1 MSYFDWL
8 PREAIEITL
17 VLSLAFLVG
26 LEREEHKG
34 GGKRVAFG
42 GVRTFPLIGLTGYAL
57 ALLAGGELLPQ
68 TLGFLAIAGFLML
81 TYRHKLGAGQSGI
94 TSEMA
99 GLLTYLVG
107 ALVQHGDYWIA
118 TTLAVVSVVLLELKS
133 ALERLTARIEPD
145 DILTFAKFLLLTAVA
160 LPLLPNAE
168 YTAFR
173 INPNRTWLIVV
184 AVSGISYGSYVLQR
198 LTQQHRGILLTALLG
213 GTYSSTAV
221 TVSLARQ
228 STAIERPR
236 LIAGATLLA
245 CGVMYLRLAL
255 LLYLFNHALFDLLAL
270 PFGLLAGTAAVTG
283 WFWSRADRATPA
295 GTPAAAPAAVP
306 STAPRNPL
314 ELGTAL
320 VFAAVFV
327 AMLVATRYVAE
338 QMGPTGIF
346 GLAAVLGIADVD
358 PFTMGLTQSAPV
370 PTPLAVAAAGILI
383 AAAANNAAK
392 ACYAFVLARND
403 AGRQTMALLLA
414 LSALGLLPLL
424 ALAGSAS

>member
-1 MSYFDWL
+1 MSWFDWL

-34 GGKRVAFG
+34 GDKRVAFG

-57 ALLAGGELLPQ
+57 ALLAGDELLPQ

-81 TYRHKLGAGQSGI
+81 TYRQKLGAGQSGI

-160 LPLLPNAE
+160 LPLLPDAE
-168 YTAFR
+168 FTAYR

-198 LTQQHRGILLTALLG
+198 LTQLHRGILLTALLG

-228 STAIERPR
+228 SAAIARPR

-255 LLYLFNHALFDLLAL
+255 LLYLFNRALFEMLAL
-270 PFGLLAGTAAVTG
+270 PFGLLAATAAAAG
-283 WFWSRADRATPA
+283 WFWSRTDA
-295 GTPAAAPAAVP
+295 GLPAAAPAAVP
-306 STAPRNPL
+306 PTAPRNPL

-370 PTPLAVAAAGILI
+370 PTPLKVAAAGILI
-383 AAAANNAAK
+383 AAASNNAAK
-392 ACYAFVLARND
+392 ACYAFALARNS

-414 LSALGLLPLL
+414 LAALGLLPLL
-424 ALAGSAS
+424 ALAGPAS

>member
-1 MSYFDWL
+1 MSWFDWL

-34 GGKRVAFG
+34 GDKRVAFG

-81 TYRHKLGAGQSGI
+81 TYRQKLGAGQSGI

-160 LPLLPNAE
+160 LPLLPDAE
-168 YTAFR
+168 FTAYR

-184 AVSGISYGSYVLQR
+184 AVSGISYGSYVLQH
-198 LTQQHRGILLTALLG
+198 LTQLHRGILLTALLG

-228 STAIERPR
+228 SAAIARPR

-255 LLYLFNHALFDLLAL
+255 LLYLFNRALFEMLAL
-270 PFGLLAGTAAVTG
+270 PFGLLAATAAAAG
-283 WFWSRADRATPA
+283 WIWSRTDA
-295 GTPAAAPAAVP
+295 GLPAAAPAAVP
-306 STAPRNPL
+306 PAAPRNPL

-370 PTPLAVAAAGILI
+370 PTPLKVAAAGILI
-383 AAAANNAAK
+383 AAASNNAAK
-392 ACYAFVLARND
+392 ACYAFVLARNN

-414 LSALGLLPLL
+414 LAALGLLPLL
-424 ALAGSAS
+424 ALAGPAA

>member
-34 GGKRVAFG
+34 GDRRVAFG

-57 ALLAGGELLPQ
+57 ALLSGGELLPQ

-81 TYRHKLGAGQSGI
+81 TYRQKLDAGQSGI

-107 ALVQHGDYWIA
+107 ALVHHGDYWIA
-118 TTLAVVSVVLLELKS
+118 TTLSVVSVVLLELKS

-168 YTAFR
+168 FTAFR

-221 TVSLARQ
+221 TVSLARR
-228 STAIERPR
+228 SAAVARPR

-245 CGVMYLRLAL
+245 SGVMYLRLAL
-255 LLYLFNHALFDLLAL
+255 LLLLFNRALFEMLAL
-270 PFGLLAGTAAVTG
+270 PFGLLSAAAVLAG
-283 WFWSRADRATPA
+283 WLWSRADD
-295 GTPAAAPAAVP
+295 GAPAAVP
-306 STAPRNPL
+306 ETAPKNPL

-320 VFAAVFV
+320 LFAAIFV

-338 QMGPTGIF
+338 QIGASGIF

-370 PTPLAVAAAGILI
+370 PTPLKVAAAGILI
-383 AAAANNAAK
+383 AAASNNAAK
-392 ACYAFVLARND
+392 ACYAFALARNA
-403 AGRQTMALLLA
+403 AGRQTLGLLMALA
-414 LSALGLLPLL
+414 ALGLLPLL
-424 ALAGSAS
+424 GLPQ

>member
-8 PREAIEITL
+8 PREAVEITL

-26 LEREEHKG
+26 LEREEHKAG
-34 GGKRVAFG
+34 DERRVAFG
-42 GVRTFPLIGLTGYAL
+42 GVRTFPLIGLIGYAL
-57 ALLAGGELLPQ
+57 ALLSGGELLPQ
-68 TLGFLAIAGFLML
+68 ALGFLAIAGFLML
-81 TYRHKLGAGQSGI
+81 TYRQKLGAGQPGI

-118 TTLAVVSVVLLELKS
+118 TTLSVVSVVLLELKS

-160 LPLLPNAE
+160 LPLLPDAE

-198 LTQQHRGILLTALLG
+198 LTRLHRGVLLTALLG

-228 STAIERPR
+228 SASLGRPR
-236 LIAGATLLA
+236 LVAGATLIA
-245 CGVMYLRLAL
+245 SGVMYLRLAL
-255 LLYLFNHALFDLLAL
+255 LLLLFNRALFDLLGL
-270 PFGLLAGTAAVTG
+270 PFGLLAAAAAGVG
-283 WFWSRADRATPA
+283 WYWSRGDA
-295 GTPAAAPAAVP
+295 GAPAAAPPASP
-306 STAPRNPL
+306 KNPL
-314 ELGTAL
+314 ELGTAF
-320 VFAAVFV
+320 VFAALFV
-327 AMLVATRYVAE
+327 GMLVATRYVAE
-338 QMGPTGIF
+338 QLGPSGIF

-358 PFTMGLTQSAPV
+358 PFTMGLTQSSPV
-370 PTPLAVAAAGILI
+370 PTPLHVAAAGILI
-383 AAAANNAAK
+383 AAASNNVAK
-392 ACYAFVLARND
+392 GCYAFALSRDA
-403 AGRQTMALLLA
+403 AGRQALALLLA
-414 LSALGLLPLL
+414 LAALGLAPL
-424 ALAGSAS
+424 AFIARS

>member
-8 PREAIEITL
+8 PREAIEIAL

-34 GGKRVAFG
+34 DPARVAFG
-42 GVRTFPLIGLTGYAL
+42 GVRTFPLIGLIGYSL

-68 TLGFLAIAGFLML
+68 ALGFLAIAGFLML
-81 TYRHKLGAGQSGI
+81 TYRQKLGAGQSGI

-99 GLLTYLVG
+99 GLLIYLVG
-107 ALVQHGDYWIA
+107 ALVHHGDYWIA
-118 TTLAVVSVVLLELKS
+118 TTLSVVSVVLLELKS

-160 LPLLPNAE
+160 LPLLPNADF
-168 YTAFR
+168 TAFR
-173 INPNRTWLIVV
+173 INPNKTWLIVV

-198 LTQQHRGILLTALLG
+198 LTQQHRGILLSALLG
-213 GTYSSTAV
+213 GTYSSTAT

-228 STAIERPR
+228 SGAIGRPR
-236 LIAGATLLA
+236 LIAGAILLA
-245 CGVMYLRLAL
+245 SGVMYLRLAL
-255 LLYLFNHALFDLLAL
+255 LLWLFNRGLFELLAL
-270 PFGLLAGTAAVTG
+270 PFGLLAAAAAVGG
-283 WFWSRADRATPA
+283 WLWSRSDT
-295 GTPAAAPAAVP
+295 GTPAAAPAA
-306 STAPRNPL
+306 APKNPL

-338 QMGPTGIF
+338 HAGPSGIY
-346 GLAAVLGIADVD
+346 GLAALMGIADVD

-370 PTPLAVAAAGILI
+370 TTPLKIAAAGILI
-383 AAAANNAAK
+383 AAASNNAAK
-392 ACYAFVLARND
+392 GCYAFALSRNA
-403 AGRQTMALLLA
+403 AGGQALRLLLA
-414 LSALGLLPLL
+414 LAALGLLPLL
-424 ALAGSAS
+424 ALASS

>member
-8 PREAIEITL
+8 PREAIEISL

-34 GGKRVAFG
+34 GAKRVAFG

-57 ALLAGGELLPQ
+57 ALLSGGQLLPQ

-81 TYRHKLGAGQSGI
+81 TYRHKLDAGQSGI

-107 ALVQHGDYWIA
+107 ALVYHGDYWIA
-118 TTLAVVSVVLLELKS
+118 TTLSVLSVVLLELKS

-145 DILTFAKFLLLTAVA
+145 DILTFAKFLLLTAVV
-160 LPLLPNAE
+160 LPLLPDAE
-168 YTAFR
+168 FTAFR

-228 STAIERPR
+228 SESVGRPR

-245 CGVMYLRLAL
+245 SGVMYLRLAL
-255 LLYLFNHALFDLLAL
+255 LLYLFNRALFEMLAL
-270 PFGLLAGTAAVTG
+270 PFGLLAATAAVTG
-283 WFWSRADRATPA
+283 WFWSRAVGGTAA
-295 GTPAAAPAAVP
+295 GTPARAPEAAPK
-306 STAPRNPL
+306 NPL

-370 PTPLAVAAAGILI
+370 PTPLKVAAAGILI
-383 AAAANNAAK
+383 AAASNNAAK
-392 ACYAFVLARND
+392 ACYAFALARNA
-403 AGRQTMALLLA
+403 AGRQTLGLLLA
-414 LSALGLLPLL
+414 LAALGLLPLL
-424 ALAGSAS
+424 AIAGASS